1 MVGVRQF
8 DEDKVLTEALDV
20 FWRKGLRATSML
32 DLAEATGVQRGS
44 LYNAYHDKEELFLLA
59 FERYEARFL
68 DMARNALDALDAA
81 TALTNLFATIIANM
95 TRGAPSRGCLT
106 TKTAMDSALIGDTVR
121 EKLRNLL
128 DRFEAVIAEAL
139 ARHEIELA
147 LPPRE
152 AAILIVTF
160 TRGLAV
166 MERVYQDRERLEET
180 ASTFVTALLLARHPG
195 PKRR

>member
-8 DEDKVLTEALDV
+8 DEDKVLTDALDV

-68 DMARNALDALDAA
+68 DMARNALDGPDAA
-81 TALTNLFATIIANM
+81 AALTSLFDTIIANT
-95 TRGAPSRGCLT
+95 TRGMPSRGCLT
-106 TKTAMDSALIGDTVR
+106 TKTAMDSALIGDAIR
-121 EKLRNLL
+121 EKLRDLL
-128 DRFEAVIAEAL
+128 DRFETVIAAAL
-139 ARHEIELA
+139 SRHEAELA
-147 LPPRE
+147 LPSRE
-152 AAILIVTF
+152 SAVLIVTF

-166 MERVYQDRERLEET
+166 MERVYQDRTRLQET
-180 ASTFVTALLLARHPG
+180 ASTFVAALLLARPPG
-195 PKRR
+195 QKRR

>member
-8 DEDKVLTEALDV
+8 DEDKVLADALEV

-59 FERYEARFL
+59 FDRYATRFL
-68 DMARNALDALDAA
+68 DMARNALDAPDARAALA
-81 TALTNLFATIIANM
+81 TLFKTIITNM

-106 TKTAMDSALIGDTVR
+106 TKTATDSALTGDAVR
-121 EKLRNLL
+121 EKLRDLL
-128 DRFEAVIAEAL
+128 DRFESVIADAL
-139 ARHEIELA
+139 SRHEGELA

-152 AAILIVTF
+152 AALLIVTF

-166 MERVYQDRERLEET
+166 MERVYQDRPRLEET
-180 ASTFVTALLLARHPG
+180 AFAFVETLLATGAPG
-195 PKRR
+195 PRRR

>member
-68 DMARNALDALDAA
+68 DMARNALDGPDARS
-81 TALTNLFATIIANM
+81 ALTTLFKTIIANM
-95 TRGAPSRGCLT
+95 TRGEPSRGCLT
-106 TKTAMDSALIGDTVR
+106 TKTATDSALIGDAVR
-121 EKLRNLL
+121 EKLRDLL
-128 DRFEAVIAEAL
+128 DRFGHVVADAL
-139 ARHEIELA
+139 SRYASELA
-147 LPPRE
+147 LAPQE
-152 AAILIVTF
+152 AAALIVTF

-166 MERVYQDRERLEET
+166 MERVYQDRARLEQIASLF
-180 ASTFVTALLLARHPG
+180 ASTLLTDRKPPIGH
-195 PKRR
+195 